1 MAEAWQVPKNN
12 SAINIEFFSERV
24 SGVVVDRASKT
35 VRNVCLS
42 GLTSKKGYGYRKE
55 ALASA
60 ISQYNGASVF
70 CDHAD
75 DNKSPRDRKLK
86 ELAGCVEKAR
96 ICESSGKPYGD
107 LKLIGPNTDWL
118 LDLFEQ
124 SPKNVGMSHVIKG
137 RKNKQNEID
146 YIESVVSVDIVAFP
160 ATTSSFS
167 EQDNSDMELKEVLKG
182 KKPVLERIK
191 LICEQADV
199 DFVESDHLLPDP
211 VQLELK
217 TEADLRKLA
226 STYPAVATLFAEC
239 DGFRKEKLARQVCK
253 KTGLDV
259 EKFSESL
266 VVVDNEASMT
276 VIAESLRK
284 AAALGK
290 VEEPESGQRQLK
302 KPAGVAG
309 DKKSLDENRKLIQE
323 SMAA

>member
-1 MAEAWQVPKNN
+1 MPKYKAAGTQALPSALNPGPFQATETGRFVYAPTTFQFTRYTFTEREALLPTSPMAEAWQVPKNN

-167 EQDNSDMELKEVLKG
+167 EQDNSDMELK
-182 KKPVLERIK
+182 
-191 LICEQADV
+191 
-199 DFVESDHLLPDP
+199 
-211 VQLELK
+211 
-217 TEADLRKLA
+217 
-226 STYPAVATLFAEC
+226 
-239 DGFRKEKLARQVCK
+239 
-253 KTGLDV
+253 
-259 EKFSESL
+259 
-266 VVVDNEASMT
+266 
-276 VIAESLRK
+276 
-284 AAALGK
+284 K
-290 VEEPESGQRQLK
+290 VK
-302 KPAGVAG
+302 
-309 DKKSLDENRKLIQE
+309 
-323 SMAA
+323 